1 MIPRMVVPTDARM
14 SPKKSNGP
22 IIVRQDLLVPRNL
35 IPANARI
42 SEEVGASGAASS
54 AGETTAASRQLMVPR
69 LLVPPGVRI
78 GTAAERGA
86 ASAPVGALQFSRA
99 PLRTLDLNRSL
110 LDFHRMPSKAPSS
123 MVGYSIVV
131 HAILLAAA
139 LLAPMW
145 FADTLDLR
153 TYTRTM
159 LVSAP
164 PPPAPGAPS
173 SAVARAAV
181 RSTPMNR
188 KGQFLLPVYI
198 PKEVA
203 TINEPQLAPEE
214 DTVGVPGGVLGGV
227 PGGVIG
233 GVLGA
238 SLVEAKLPI
247 APVAPAAAA
256 SAETPKEPLRVGGS
270 VKPPRILSQAAPVYP
285 LLARRAMLQGVVVIS
300 AVIDTHGDVVEMK
313 LVSGH
318 PMLFQA
324 AMNALRAWKFEP
336 TYLNGELWPVSWDI
350 TITFRLN

>member
-1 MIPRMVVPTDARM
+1 MIPRVVVPTDACI

-22 IIVRQDLLVPRNL
+22 VAVRQDLLVPRNL

-42 SEEVGASGAASS
+42 SEAVGASGAASS
-54 AGETTAASRQLMVPR
+54 AGETAAASRRLMVPK
-69 LLVPPGVRI
+69 LLVPPGARI
-78 GTAAERGA
+78 GTAAEPGGTGGA
-86 ASAPVGALQFSRA
+86 FLA
-99 PLRTLDLNRSL
+99 PLRTLDLNRSF
-110 LDFHRMPSKAPSS
+110 LDFHRMPSQARGS

-173 SAVARAAV
+173 AAVARAAV
-181 RSTPMNR
+181 RSTPMYR
-188 KGQFLLPVYI
+188 KGQLLLPVYI
-198 PKEVA
+198 PKEIA

-214 DTVGVPGGVLGGV
+214 GAVGVPGGVLGGV

-256 SAETPKEPLRVGGS
+256 SAETPKEPLRVGGN

-285 LLARRAMLQGVVVIS
+285 LLARRTMLQGVVVIS
-300 AVIDTHGDVVEMK
+300 AVIDAQGNVVEMK
-313 LVSGH
+313 VVSGH

-324 AMNALRAWKFEP
+324 AMKALRTWKFEP
-336 TYLNGELWPVSWDI
+336 TYLNGEPWPVSWDI